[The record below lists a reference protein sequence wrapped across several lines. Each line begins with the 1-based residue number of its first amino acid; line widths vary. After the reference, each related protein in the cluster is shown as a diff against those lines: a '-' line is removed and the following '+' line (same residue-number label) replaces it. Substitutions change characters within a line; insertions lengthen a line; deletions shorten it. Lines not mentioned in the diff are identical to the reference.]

1 MYVCCGVNLAL
12 VYILY
17 FSLLFAMVYCQYV
30 NEFET
35 KELKLILS
43 EGKFEQRNNH
53 AKAK

>member
-1 MYVCCGVNLAL
+1 
-12 VYILY
+12 
-17 FSLLFAMVYCQYV
+17 MVYCQYV

-43 EGKFEQRNNH
+43 EGKFEQRTNH